1 MQVQFV
7 KSELP
12 AGELEFVGQAV
23 HSAAP
28 FDSVYPPATHA
39 AQLPPS
45 GPEKPTLQVQNELPS
60 DELEFDGQTVHDASA
75 DLPSCSPY
83 LPAPQSWQVEISEA
97 PTAVEYFPIP
107 QTVQTAG
114 PVDPLYL
121 PLSHDVHPDPE

>member
-1 MQVQFV
+1 MQLVNV
-7 KSELP
+7 ELP

-28 FDSVYPPATHA
+28 FDSLYPPATHA

-75 DLPSCSPY
+75 DLPVSTPY
-83 LPAPQSWQVEISEA
+83 LPAPQS
-97 PTAVEYFPIP
+97 
-107 QTVQTAG
+107 
-114 PVDPLYL
+114 
-121 PLSHDVHPDPE
+121 